1 MSQNLMGTRGE
12 EKLLVTGDVA
22 IDFMGIED
30 ARVLSTPHL
39 VWYLE
44 ITARN
49 SVAPL
54 LEEGHDTVGTHLD
67 IRHLAATPIGM
78 TVTFRSE
85 VIAVEDKRVKFR
97 VEAHDEKEK
106 VSEGVHE
113 RYIVNKA
120 RFGARVQAKRQ
131 A

>member
-1 MSQNLMGTRGE
+1 MSQSLIGTRGE
-12 EKLLVTGDVA
+12 EKLLVTSDVA
-22 IDFMGIED
+22 IDFMGLEE

-49 SVAPL
+49 SVASLVPD
-54 LEEGHDTVGTHLD
+54 GCDTVGTHLD

-85 VIAVEDKRVKFR
+85 VVAADDKRVTFR
-97 VEAHDEKEK
+97 VEAYDEKEK

-120 RFGARVQAKRQ
+120 RFAARVQAKRQ
-131 A
+131 G

>member
-1 MSQNLMGTRGE
+1 MSQTLIGTRGE
-12 EKLLVTGDVA
+12 EKLLVTSDVA
-22 IDFMGIED
+22 IDFMGMDE

-54 LEEGHDTVGTHLD
+54 LPEGYDTVGTHVD
-67 IRHLAATPIGM
+67 IRHLAATPVGM

-85 VIAVEDKRVKFR
+85 VIAADEKRLTFR

-106 VSEGVHE
+106 VSEGLHE

-120 RFGARVQAKRQ
+120 RFAARVQAKRQ
-131 A
+131 G

>member
-1 MSQNLMGTRGE
+1 MSQSLIGTRGE
-12 EKLLVTGDVA
+12 EKLLVTSDVA
-22 IDFMGIED
+22 IDFMGIEE

-49 SVAPL
+49 SVASL
-54 LEEGHDTVGTHLD
+54 LPDGYDTVGTHLD

-85 VIAVEDKRVKFR
+85 VVAADDKRVTFR

-106 VSEGVHE
+106 VSEGLHE

-120 RFGARVQAKRQ
+120 RFAARVQAKRQ
-131 A
+131 G